1 MHFWVTEDSNPIT
14 SIEAAHVTSV
24 FALGWHPMGH
34 ILASGSNDHTTR
46 FWTRNR
52 PGDPMNDAINLSKE
66 EAEEMGLEQV
76 GVMEMEQ
83 EAPVSGEAL
92 PGLGM
97 NRPRP
102 STGYNRS
109 EDRQRNQS
117 GDDRNQRQGNRGIE
131 HRDSR
136 NEPRRNRN
144 QRDINHQNQDNRDR
158 DHRGHNNRDSNR
170 DNRRRW

>member
-1 MHFWVTEDSNPIT
+1 MSYLLSNSAP
-14 SIEAAHVTSV
+14 E
-24 FALGWHPMGH
+24 P
-34 ILASGSNDHTTR
+34 NE
-46 FWTRNR
+46 
-52 PGDPMNDAINLSKE
+52 INLSKE

-83 EAPVSGEAL
+83 EAAPVLGEAL

-136 NEPRRNRN
+136 NEPRRDDRNRN
-144 QRDINHQNQDNRDR
+144 QRDKNHRNQDNRDR